1 MAKLKNSQG
10 QFLLFL
16 FCFLRA
22 HIFVCH
28 KYPIFAILY
37 IFYSF
42 FYSLNFKFITFVY
55 EEI

>member
-37 IFYSF
+37 IFHSF
-42 FYSLNFKFITFVY
+42 FDSLNFKFITFVY